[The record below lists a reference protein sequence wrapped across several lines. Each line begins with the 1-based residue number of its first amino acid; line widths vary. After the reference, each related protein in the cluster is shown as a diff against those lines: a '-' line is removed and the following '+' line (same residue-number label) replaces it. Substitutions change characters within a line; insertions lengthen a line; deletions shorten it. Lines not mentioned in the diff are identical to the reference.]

1 MFISPSS
8 DVRESCDEMTLLIL
22 TLDQGHRVT
31 SWLRCDPR
39 GLLPLTIEA
48 IGTAPVQSSPVQ
60 ARPVQVQV
68 QVQVQTVESRRPR
81 LTGSVIE

>member
-31 SWLRCDPR
+31 SWLR
-39 GLLPLTIEA
+39 PLTIEA